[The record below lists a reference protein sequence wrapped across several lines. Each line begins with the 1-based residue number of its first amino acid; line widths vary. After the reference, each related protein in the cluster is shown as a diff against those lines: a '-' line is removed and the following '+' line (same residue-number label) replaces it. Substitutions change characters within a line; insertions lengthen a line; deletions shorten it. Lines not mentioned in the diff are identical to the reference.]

1 MRLIVKF
8 QVKKNPSISLG
19 AIILELTLDL
29 VLLLSLALPTKKA
42 SRKGLRQQML
52 ELEQALCST
61 Q

>member
-42 SRKGLRQQML
+42 SRKGLRQQIL